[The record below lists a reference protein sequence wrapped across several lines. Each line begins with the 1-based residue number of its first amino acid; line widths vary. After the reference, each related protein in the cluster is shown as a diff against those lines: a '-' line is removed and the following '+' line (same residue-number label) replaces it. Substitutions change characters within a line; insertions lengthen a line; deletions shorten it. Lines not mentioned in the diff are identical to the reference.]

1 MTSTQLLDLL
11 DPKFPLI
18 YRGLLPSSS
27 HFQMTKS
34 RLHAECCICERPF
47 TVFFWTINGVPYKT
61 LICQICAKI
70 ANVCQVSILDLDI
83 GIPVIV
89 RNKLLHQNQED
100 HKSSTARWYGNRMLD
115 RKIESG
121 EDWYDD
127 SIHQQVLKLDHS
139 VVERV
144 QQMVRKDP
152 YLSFKKAP
160 VCKKF
165 LSDECTY
172 GESCYFSH
180 ELPGPGECS
189 PSWEKYGVRGRY
201 LGTNDPNGT
210 AIIEKLLLIDQ
221 SFFQQYKENHE
232 DKKTIDYDENDK
244 LLAEE
249 LNLNIKEASPM
260 THPFNYNIFD
270 NDEPIMYKHVNIDNY
285 KLPNY
290 INGVLK

>member
-1 MTSTQLLDLL
+1 M
-11 DPKFPLI
+11 
-18 YRGLLPSSS
+18 
-27 HFQMTKS
+27 
-34 RLHAECCICERPF
+34 
-47 TVFFWTINGVPYKT
+47 PYKT

-260 THPFNYNIFD
+260 THPINYNIFD